1 MGIITVARGSYS
13 HGQEIAEK
21 VAQKLGYNCISR
33 EVILEASEEFNIPE
47 IKLIQAFE
55 DAPSIL
61 DRFSHGKRKYI
72 AYTRAV
78 LLNHLIKG
86 NVVYHGFAG
95 HFFVEGIS
103 HVLKILITA
112 NMEDRIS
119 LVKER
124 DKISRKEASL
134 LINKIDD
141 QRRRWGKTLYGIE
154 PWDPSLYDLT
164 LHIDRITIEDAVDTI
179 CQVSRLRQ
187 FQITPE
193 SKKAIDDLVL
203 AAKVENFLIDVKPK
217 VDVLIDNKFVYLK
230 TAVPLNEDSEV
241 VSRMGEI
248 MKTIPGIRGIEVV
261 TQTVQNP
268 RIPQVLGVEDEA
280 VEGVALYR

>member
-13 HGQEIAEK
+13 YGQEIAEK
-21 VAQKLGYNCISR
+21 VAQKLGYDCTSR
-33 EVILEASEEFNIPE
+33 EVILEASETFNIPE
-47 IKLIQAFE
+47 IKLTQAFE

-72 AYTRAV
+72 AYTRAA
-78 LLNHLIKG
+78 LLEHLTRG

-119 LVKER
+119 LVMKR
-124 DKISRKEASL
+124 DKMSRKEASI
-134 LINKIDD
+134 LISKIDD

-154 PWDPSLYDLT
+154 PLDPSLYDLT
-164 LHIDRITIEDAVDTI
+164 LHIDRITVEDAVDTI

-187 FQITPE
+187 FQMTPE
-193 SKKAIDDLVL
+193 SEKAIDDLAL
-203 AAKVENFLIDVKPK
+203 AVKVENFLIDVRPR
-217 VDVLIDNKFVYLK
+217 VDVYADNKFVYLK
-230 TAVPLNEDSEV
+230 TPVPLREESEI

-261 TQTVQNP
+261 T
-268 RIPQVLGVEDEA
+268 
-280 VEGVALYR
+280 